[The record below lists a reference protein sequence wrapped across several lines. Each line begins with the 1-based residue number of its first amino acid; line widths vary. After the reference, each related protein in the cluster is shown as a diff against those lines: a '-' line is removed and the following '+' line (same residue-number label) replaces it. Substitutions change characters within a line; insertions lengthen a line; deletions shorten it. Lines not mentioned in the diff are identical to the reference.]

1 MQKSTKELQQSNKA
15 HQPLLQQHDVSGSA
29 LIAEFMEIKEVE
41 SSYDNYG
48 RPEPIWY
55 AAYLGYRTPAFS
67 VKGKSVEHLLNEN
80 KFNSWEWL
88 MPVVEKICKTKIGD
102 GVEYVEYPHLRT
114 FGMINSETGNFM
126 VRFNGFQCFE
136 AKDLFQAT
144 WEAVI
149 DFLRW
154 WSKADR

>member
-1 MQKSTKELQQSNKA
+1 MSNEVTYSA
-15 HQPLLQQHDVSGSA
+15 SCQTAVSGSA
-29 LIAEFMEIKEVE
+29 LIVEFMGIKEVE

-55 AAYLGYRTPAFS
+55 AGYLGYRTPAFN
-67 VKGKSVEHLLNEN
+67 VKGKSVEHLLSQN
-80 KFNSWEWL
+80 KFNNSWEWL

-102 GVEYVEYPHLRT
+102 GVEYIEYPHLRT
-114 FGMINSETGNFM
+114 FGMINFETGNFM

-144 WEAVI
+144 WDAVI
-149 DFLRW
+149 DFLQW